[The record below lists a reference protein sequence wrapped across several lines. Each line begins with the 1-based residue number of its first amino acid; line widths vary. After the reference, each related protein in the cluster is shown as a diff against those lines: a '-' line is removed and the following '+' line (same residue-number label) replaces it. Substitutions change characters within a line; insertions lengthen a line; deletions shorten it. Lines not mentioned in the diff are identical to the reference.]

1 MSENN
6 GINNNIDDNKETGN
20 KETGNGNKENKN
32 KETNKK
38 EESKITAVK
47 NAVVRTVA
55 SVGTEV
61 SAVAS
66 TAKNKVIRSSAKP
79 AARSKDVRSKDAKQ
93 KEQKSKEL
101 RSRELKSKELKSKEM
116 KNREKTETA
125 PASDMAEEQDIVE
138 TKDGKIAIDIRVIEE
153 FAGHAALDCFGI
165 VGMCNVSMRDG
176 IAKLL
181 TGNSIS
187 KGVSVTREEDGTLVI
202 DYHIIVAY
210 GVSIQT
216 VVSNLINT
224 VKYQIEDYTNK
235 RVKAINVYVEGVRV
249 ID

>member
-1 MSENN
+1 M
-6 GINNNIDDNKETGN
+6 DNKET
-20 KETGNGNKENKN
+20 KN
-32 KETNKK
+32 KEIKNTTNREANKK
-38 EESKITAVK
+38 ETNKITAVK
-47 NAVVRTVA
+47 NAVVRKVA
-55 SVGTEV
+55 SMGTEM

-66 TAKNKVIRSSAKP
+66 TAKSKVAKSGAKSGAKP
-79 AARSKDVRSKDAKQ
+79 KDARLRDVKPKDVRTRDN
-93 KEQKSKEL
+93 KSKEV
-101 RSRELKSKELKSKEM
+101 KT
-116 KNREKTETA
+116 REKPEAA
-125 PASDMAEEQDIVE
+125 PAFEAVEEQDIVE

-187 KGVSVTREEDGTLVI
+187 KGVSVTRDEDGALVI

-235 RVKAINVYVEGVRV
+235 KVKAINVYVEGVRV

>member
-1 MSENN
+1 
-6 GINNNIDDNKETGN
+6 
-20 KETGNGNKENKN
+20 
-32 KETNKK
+32 
-38 EESKITAVK
+38 
-47 NAVVRTVA
+47 
-55 SVGTEV
+55 
-61 SAVAS
+61 
-66 TAKNKVIRSSAKP
+66 
-79 AARSKDVRSKDAKQ
+79 
-93 KEQKSKEL
+93 
-101 RSRELKSKELKSKEM
+101 M

>member
-1 MSENN
+1 MEENKEN
-6 GINNNIDDNKETGN
+6 MNKDNKN
-20 KETGNGNKENKN
+20 KDNKN
-32 KETNKK
+32 KEIKNTDKKEANKK
-38 EESKITAVK
+38 ETNKITAVK
-47 NAVVRTVA
+47 NAVVRTVT

-66 TAKNKVIRSSAKP
+66 SAKNMVTKSGAKTATRP
-79 AARSKDVRSKDAKQ
+79 KDAKSRET
-93 KEQKSKEL
+93 KKDVKSKEV
-101 RSRELKSKELKSKEM
+101 KT
-116 KNREKTETA
+116 REKTEAA
-125 PASDMAEEQDIVE
+125 PASEVVEEQDIVE

-187 KGVSVTREEDGTLVI
+187 KGVSVTRDEDGALMI

-235 RVKAINVYVEGVRV
+235 KVKAINVYVEGVRV